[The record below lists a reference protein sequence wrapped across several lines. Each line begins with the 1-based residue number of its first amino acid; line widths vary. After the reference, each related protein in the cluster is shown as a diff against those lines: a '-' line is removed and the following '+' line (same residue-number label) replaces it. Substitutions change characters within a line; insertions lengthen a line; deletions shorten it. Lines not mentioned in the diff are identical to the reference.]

1 MSFSN
6 KSIHIVSFN
15 IPFPA
20 DYGGVIDVFYKI
32 KSFTEIGVKVHLHCF
47 AYGREKSAELE
58 KICESVTYYE
68 RKKFYQAIY
77 SSVPYIVGSRTS
89 GELLATLA
97 EDDYPVLFEGLHTCF
112 YLSHPSLKNKK
123 KVVRMHNVEWDYY
136 KKLGTAER
144 NYLIKFYYNMESLR
158 LKKFEEQLQHAD
170 TIFTISQNDYTYLA
184 DTYKNTYY
192 IPAFHP
198 NEKLTSIEGRGNYI
212 LYHGNLSLPENIQAA
227 LYIAKKIA
235 PKVNVPIIIAGKDP
249 SKLIVDEI
257 KKHKN
262 ISLVMNPSDD
272 SLYDLI
278 KNAQINFLVTFQN
291 TGIKL
296 KLLNVLHRGRFCLV
310 NSPMV
315 EQTGLDTLCIVENDT
330 HKQLELVEE
339 LMLKTFTAEDI
350 AARKAQLADSFSNH
364 ENILKMARAIWD

>member
-1 MSFSN
+1 MNFSN

-77 SSVPYIVGSRTS
+77 SSVPYIVGSRKS

-170 TIFTISQNDYTYLA
+170 TIFTISQNDYNYLA

-198 NEKLTSIEGRGNYI
+198 NEMLTAIEGRGNYI
-212 LYHGNLSLPENIQAA
+212 LYHGNLSVPENIQAA

-249 SKLIVDEI
+249 SKLIVEEI

-310 NSPMV
+310 NPPMV

-330 HKQLELVEE
+330 QKQLELVDR
-339 LMLKTFTAEDI
+339 LMQKTFTAEDI
-350 AARKAQLADSFSNH
+350 AARKAQLADSFSNR

>member
-77 SSVPYIVGSRTS
+77 SSVPYIVGSRKS

-170 TIFTISQNDYTYLA
+170 TIFTISQNDYNYLA

-198 NEKLTSIEGRGNYI
+198 NEMLTAIEGRGNYI
-212 LYHGNLSLPENIQAA
+212 LYHGNLSVPENIQAA

-235 PKVNVPIIIAGKDP
+235 PKVSVPIIIAGKDP

-278 KNAQINFLVTFQN
+278 KNAHINFLVTFQN

-310 NSPMV
+310 NPPMV

-330 HKQLELVEE
+330 QKQLELVDQ
-339 LMLKTFTAEDI
+339 LMQKTFTAEDI

-364 ENILKMARAIWD
+364 ENILKMAKAIWD

>member
-1 MSFSN
+1 MNFSN

-198 NEKLTSIEGRGNYI
+198 NEMLTAIEGRGNYI
-212 LYHGNLSLPENIQAA
+212 LYHGNLSVPENIQAA

-249 SKLIVDEI
+249 SKLIVEEI

-310 NSPMV
+310 NPPMV

-330 HKQLELVEE
+330 QKQLELVET
-339 LMLKTFTAEDI
+339 LMQKTFTAEDI

>member
-1 MSFSN
+1 MNFSN

-77 SSVPYIVGSRTS
+77 SSVPYIVGSRKS

-158 LKKFEEQLQHAD
+158 LKKFEEQLQHAN
-170 TIFTISQNDYTYLA
+170 TIFTISQNDYNYLA

-198 NEKLTSIEGRGNYI
+198 NEMLTAIEGRGNYI
-212 LYHGNLSLPENIQAA
+212 LYHGNLSVPENIQAA

-249 SKLIVDEI
+249 SKLIVEEI

-310 NSPMV
+310 NPPMV

-330 HKQLELVEE
+330 QKQLELVET
-339 LMLKTFTAEDI
+339 LMQKTFTTEDI

>member
-1 MSFSN
+1 MNFSN

-77 SSVPYIVGSRTS
+77 SSVPYIVGSRKS

-158 LKKFEEQLQHAD
+158 LKKFEEQLQHAN
-170 TIFTISQNDYTYLA
+170 TIFTISQNDYNYLA

-198 NEKLTSIEGRGNYI
+198 NEMLTAIEGRGNYI
-212 LYHGNLSLPENIQAA
+212 LYHGNLSVPENIQAA

-249 SKLIVDEI
+249 SKLIVEEI

-310 NSPMV
+310 NPPMV

-330 HKQLELVEE
+330 QKQLELVET
-339 LMLKTFTAEDI
+339 LMQKTFTAEDI